1 MSPIG
6 YVGGSYPV
14 QFLLQAL
21 YQMHTREAANAALG
35 VLTLPSRRVVT
46 MADGSTVQQNYTH
59 GWLSM
64 MDNYNATT
72 TMEAW
77 SPLEEPV
84 LTTSHIWSA
93 SPAFAIP
100 FWLAGVYPA
109 TPGWETVMVKPQP
122 GDLEFFH
129 FEIETIR
136 GSVSAGVTQRFS
148 ENSQKN
154 ENQLSQNE
162 PTSSVRTLENYR
174 LAVTLPGNTR
184 ARLFAPKPPTAC
196 LHLDGA
202 PATVVEATA
211 ADDMVEVVVEP
222 SSAVERVLE
231 WC

>member
-1 MSPIG
+1 
-6 YVGGSYPV
+6 
-14 QFLLQAL
+14 
-21 YQMHTREAANAALG
+21 MHTREAANAALG

-148 ENSQKN
+148 EKN
-154 ENQLSQNE
+154 ES
-162 PTSSVRTLENYR
+162 TSSVRTLENYR

-202 PATVVEATA
+202 PATVVEASA
-211 ADDMVEVVVEP
+211 ADDMVEVVIEP